1 MNQKQVYKWLYAFQ
15 MSCVIE
21 VCNLPPYF
29 TKQQVD
35 QLLQSFK
42 DKIVYSQ
49 MFGVKK
55 ETGTRTAQFTFA
67 DEKTATEAI
76 ILANT
81 LVFPNNKYPFIL
93 KANKVLQN
101 QQVNKLANVV
111 AVNLPNEL
119 QYDQAETLFGN
130 FGKVLSMHYDQGK
143 REAIIQYESESSAK
157 RAIQSLHEKVIRGY
171 TIKMSPYRY
180 KEDKM
185 NEQKEIL
192 MHSIPL
198 YFDQIKLLNYIC
210 EKVFKNQQVDIIDKY
225 DIVTFKVDNRPHPI
239 NSGGQQAIFTCKS
252 VQIANQIA
260 KYFEEQDGEM
270 NNGVNE
276 PVRVYIK
283 YSAKIRAEHNKLE
296 EQENTKKRG
305 IQVYYVKPEP
315 ELQNKICLFFKSK
328 FGEIEKLSFPK
339 KSLNHDFDK
348 YHINILFKRED
359 SAQLAFK
366 QGTIDAEDFQLVG
379 FKLEIRLVQ

>member
-1 MNQKQVYKWLYAFQ
+1 

-29 TKQQVD
+29 TEQQVK
-35 QLLQSFK
+35 QLLQSFN
-42 DKIVYSQ
+42 DKIVYFQ
-49 MFGVKK
+49 MFAVKK
-55 ETGTRTAQFTFA
+55 ETGTRTAQFTFT
-67 DEKTATEAI
+67 DEQTATEAI
-76 ILANT
+76 NLVNT
-81 LVFPNNKYPFIL
+81 LVFTNNKQPFIL

-101 QQVNKLANVV
+101 QQPVNKLANVV

-119 QYDQAETLFGN
+119 QYNQAETLFGN

-143 REAIIQYESESSAK
+143 REAIIQYESEKSAI
-157 RAIQSLHEKVIRGY
+157 RAIESLHEKVIRGY

-198 YFDQIKLLNYIC
+198 YFDQTKLLVYIS
-210 EKVFKNQQVDIIDKY
+210 EKVFKNQHVDIIDNH
-225 DIVTFKVDNRPHPI
+225 DIVTFKVDNRPHPK

-270 NNGVNE
+270 NDGVNE
-276 PVRVYIK
+276 PVRVFIK
-283 YSAKIRAEHNKLE
+283 QSAKIRAEHNKLE
-296 EQENTKKRG
+296 ELENTKKRG

-315 ELQNKICLFFKSK
+315 ALYNKICLFFKSK

-339 KSLNHDFDK
+339 QSLNHDLVK

-359 SAQLAFK
+359 SVY
-366 QGTIDAEDFQLVG
+366 IILVL
-379 FKLEIRLVQ
+379 FRIHYIVIYQNNFIQ